1 MFIKIKYESVYA
13 AMKSWAGGIVG
24 LNKGC
29 VEKCVSSGKITVT
42 QAEDAGS
49 CMWAALQEEQNGQH

>member
-1 MFIKIKYESVYA
+1 M
-13 AMKSWAGGIVG
+13 G

-42 QAEDAGS
+42 QAEDAGQLYVGGI
-49 CMWAALQEEQNGQH
+49 AGGT